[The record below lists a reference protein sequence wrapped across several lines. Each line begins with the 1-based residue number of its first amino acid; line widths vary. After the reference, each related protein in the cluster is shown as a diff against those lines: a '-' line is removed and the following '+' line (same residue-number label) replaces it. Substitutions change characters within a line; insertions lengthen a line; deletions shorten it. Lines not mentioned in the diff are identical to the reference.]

1 MIWILFFILA
11 VHMKTAGLVCTL
23 LGLSLCLAL
32 QTGCKGKARAEDWI
46 PEKNRNLVS
55 ATAYLND
62 GCPEMVDADT
72 RLDSVFL
79 SQEGYLSFFYTLPG
93 REYTSISSTAF
104 YAYMMPEIIDNVRT
118 NRDLKMHRDS
128 SLTMVFNY
136 RDRNG
141 VQITKLIVEPDKYK

>member
-1 MIWILFFILA
+1 
-11 VHMKTAGLVCTL
+11 MKTAGKIWTLFGLTL
-23 LGLSLCLAL
+23 LLLL
-32 QTGCKGKARAEDWI
+32 QTGCKGKATAEDWI

-55 ATAYLND
+55 ATAYLNER
-62 GCPEMVDADT
+62 CPEMVDSDT

-93 REYTSISSTAF
+93 REYASISGTAF

-141 VQITKLIVEPDKYK
+141 VQITKLTVEPDKYK

>member
-1 MIWILFFILA
+1 MR
-11 VHMKTAGLVCTL
+11 TAGKIWTL
-23 LGLSLCLAL
+23 LGLSLLLLL
-32 QTGCKGKARAEDWI
+32 QAGCKGKAKAEDWI

-55 ATAYLND
+55 ATAYLN
-62 GCPEMVDADT
+62 GRCPEMVDSDT

-79 SQEGYLSFFYTLPG
+79 SQEGHLSFFYTLPG
-93 REYTSISSTAF
+93 RESTSISSTAF

-136 RDRNG
+136 NDRNG
-141 VQITKLIVEPDKYK
+141 VQITRLILEPDKYK